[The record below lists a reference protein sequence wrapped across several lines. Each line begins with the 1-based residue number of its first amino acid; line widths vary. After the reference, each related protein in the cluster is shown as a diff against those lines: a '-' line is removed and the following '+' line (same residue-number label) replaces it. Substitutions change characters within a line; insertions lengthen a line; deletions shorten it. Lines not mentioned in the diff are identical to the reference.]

1 MEEIKDFF
9 KQFIDNQPF
18 ELTALP
24 QSGSSRKNYIA
35 KTSYVTYVVTQNQNT
50 RENQSFFYF
59 TEVFSKLKLNTP
71 QIFAISEDK
80 TIYIQEFL
88 GEKNLSQTIEEE
100 GLSDNVKALVKETLN
115 RLYLLQTATKNQID
129 YTQTFEYERY
139 DHIPIIHDLYY
150 FKNFMVDVLELP
162 YHKTSLLKEFYKIAE
177 KVETLEPK
185 TLMIRDFQ
193 ARNIMI
199 NTQNQ
204 IGFIDYQSAMEGVAM
219 YDVVSF
225 LFQAKANFPE
235 AFKKEMIDHYI
246 SLYDD
251 KSTQQK
257 LRDSIAWIQLMRYLQ
272 VLGAYGFRGLVQKKK
287 HFLNSIEQGI
297 ENIYHL
303 MTHWDNAHEFPELT
317 KVIKALKKVQPH
329 INI

>member
-1 MEEIKDFF
+1 MEKTKDFF
-9 KQFIDNQPF
+9 KQFIGNQSF
-18 ELTALP
+18 EWITLP
-24 QSGSSRKNYIA
+24 QSGSSRNNYIA
-35 KTSYVTYVVTQNQNT
+35 KTSDATYVVTQNQNL
-50 RENQSFFYF
+50 RENESFFYF

-88 GEKNLSQTIEEE
+88 GKKTLSQTIEEE

-115 RLYLLQTATKNQID
+115 RLYHLQITTKNKID

-139 DHIPIIHDLYY
+139 DQLPIIHDLYY

-162 YHKTSLLKEFYKIAE
+162 YHKSTLLKEFYRIAE
-177 KVETLEPK
+177 KVNQLKPK

-193 ARNIMI
+193 ARNIMV
-199 NTQNQ
+199 NAQNQ
-204 IGFIDYQSAMEGVAM
+204 IGFIDYQSAMEGIAM

-235 AFKKEMIDHYI
+235 AFKKEMIDYYI

-251 KSTQQK
+251 ENTQQD
-257 LRDSIAWIQLMRYLQ
+257 LRNSIAWIQLMRFLQ

-297 ENIYHL
+297 ENIHL
-303 MTHWDNAHEFPELT
+303 FMERWELAHEFPELT
-317 KVIKALKKVQPH
+317 KVIRELKKVQPH

>member
-1 MEEIKDFF
+1 MEKTKDFF
-9 KQFIDNQPF
+9 KQFIGNQSF
-18 ELTALP
+18 EWIALP
-24 QSGSSRKNYIA
+24 QSGSSRNNYIA
-35 KTSYVTYVVTQNQNT
+35 KTSDATYVVTQNQNL
-50 RENQSFFYF
+50 RENESFFYF

-88 GEKNLSQTIEEE
+88 GEKTLSQTIEEE
-100 GLSDNVKALVKETLN
+100 DLSDNVKALVKETLN
-115 RLYLLQTATKNQID
+115 RLHHLQTSTKYKID

-139 DHIPIIHDLYY
+139 DQLPIIHDLYY

-162 YHKTSLLKEFYKIAE
+162 YHKSTLLKEFYRIAE
-177 KVETLEPK
+177 KVNQLKPK

-193 ARNIMI
+193 ARNIMV
-199 NTQNQ
+199 NAQNQ
-204 IGFIDYQSAMEGVAM
+204 IGFIDYQSAMEGIAM

-235 AFKKEMIDHYI
+235 AFKKEMIDYYI

-251 KSTQQK
+251 ENTQQD

-297 ENIYHL
+297 ENIHL
-303 MTHWDNAHEFPELT
+303 FIEHWELAHEFPELT
-317 KVIKALKKVQPH
+317 KVIRELKKIQPH